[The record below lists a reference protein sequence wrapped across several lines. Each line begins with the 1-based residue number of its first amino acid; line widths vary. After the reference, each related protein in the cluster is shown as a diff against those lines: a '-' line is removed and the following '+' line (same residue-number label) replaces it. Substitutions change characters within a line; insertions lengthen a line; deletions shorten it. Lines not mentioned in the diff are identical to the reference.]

1 MEITTVQTAVIGAG
15 VVGLAIGAELAR
27 TGDKVL
33 VLESAKGIGS
43 GISSRGSHVIHSG
56 IYYPEEQ
63 LKCQLC
69 IEGRHLLYSY
79 CDTHKIAYRKCG
91 KLVVAT
97 CDVEV
102 PKVETIARQ
111 AQRNGIENSKLIEG
125 RELRRLEGELA
136 AIAALYVPDTGIIDA
151 YAYMSVLAGE
161 IKNAG
166 GTFLCEHTVISGSCG
181 SHHFEIEVDS
191 PFGSMRVNA
200 KRLVLAAGLR
210 SHELAKRLEGYEFA
224 AVPPLTL
231 AKGSYF
237 SYFGAAPFVHLIYPV
252 PDDGGLG
259 IHLTFDLKGNVRFG
273 PDVEWLDTS
282 DPQQINFAVDESRS
296 CSYFESIKRY
306 WPGLPEASLSPA
318 YSGVRPKLSRHGE
331 PAADFLIHGPK
342 EHGIPNFVSL
352 YGIESPGLTSSL
364 ALARYVAR
372 LLN

>member
-1 MEITTVQTAVIGAG
+1 MEITKVQTAVIGAG

-43 GISSRGSHVIHSG
+43 GISARGSHVIHSG
-56 IYYPEEQ
+56 IYYPKEQ

-79 CDTHKIAYRKCG
+79 CEAHKIGYRKCG

-97 CDVEV
+97 CEIEV
-102 PKVETIARQ
+102 PKVETIAKQ
-111 AQRNGIENSKLIEG
+111 AQRNGVENAKLIDG
-125 RELRRLEGELA
+125 RELRRIEEELA
-136 AIAALYVPDTGIIDA
+136 ARAALYVPDTGIIDA
-151 YAYMSVLAGE
+151 DAYMSALAGE

-166 GTFLCEHTVISGSCG
+166 GAILCEHTVIAGSCG
-181 SHHFEIEVDS
+181 YHYFEIEVES

-200 KRLVLAAGLR
+200 RRLVLAAGLR
-210 SHELAKRLEGYEFA
+210 SHELAARLGGYDFS

-231 AKGSYF
+231 VKGSYF
-237 SYFGAAPFVHLIYPV
+237 SYSGAAPFVHLIYPV

-282 DPQQINFAVDESRS
+282 DPEQINFTVDESRS
-296 CSYFESIKRY
+296 CSYYESIRRY
-306 WPGLPEASLSPA
+306 WPGLPEASLSSA
-318 YSGVRPKLSRHGE
+318 HSGVRPKLSRRSE
-331 PAADFLIHGPK
+331 PAADFLLHGPK
-342 EHGIPNFVSL
+342 EHGIPNLVSL

-364 ALARYVAR
+364 ALARYVGG